1 MSYFAESMYRSTRL
15 APAGF
20 LFASAIALGALAC
33 KHDAATGAASSDA
46 GEDSDADLAT
56 VAGPGAAEVDAAT
69 LAAAK
74 KVIAIV
80 SPAPIFSATEYPPKD
95 PEKAEEER
103 KSVIRLGY
111 IRNGESVAVK
121 PDLIKKSNCA
131 EGWYE
136 LIEGGFI
143 CGKFVTEDPQNAALK
158 DGAGLH
164 PPLDDG
170 PLPYQYGLNLTNGA
184 PLYRR
189 YPTKD
194 ERGKFEK
201 GLLVGKTRPGDLAAK
216 QQQVAAEGD
225 GTVPWYLQ
233 DHKGQRPMVSFN
245 DMKGESG
252 LITVRMIKGFYLAL
266 DREASGRAGKMWKTT
281 SGDFAPAEHIIVH
294 KSVTEFEGVDFQK
307 PGETR
312 KLPLAWVLNPKAWK
326 YEPSE
331 DNTKMKRH
339 DNVPRFTI
347 VELTGKKMVLENR
360 TYYETKEGWWMKD
373 VEGTISKPDP
383 APSDLKPGEKWI
395 DVNITTESLV
405 AYEGDKPIY
414 ATIVSSGRSDDKDPT
429 KDHKTKTGS
438 FFIREKHVAATMD
451 DDSAA
456 DGPYSIQDVPWIM
469 YFHGSIA
476 LHGAF
481 WHSSFGHERSH
492 GCVNLTPFD
501 AKNLFKWV
509 GPRLPTGWHGVRA
522 TEANPGTRV
531 IVHS

>member
-1 MSYFAESMYRSTRL
+1 MYRRTRFAL
-15 APAGF
+15 F
-20 LFASAIALGALAC
+20 LLPLVLGAIAC
-33 KHDAATGAASSDA
+33 KSHEAATTTTDGGDEAEA
-46 GEDSDADLAT
+46 GDDLAN
-56 VAGPGAAEVDAAT
+56 VEGPGAGEIDAAA

-74 KVIAIV
+74 KVIAIA

-95 PEKAEEER
+95 PEKAEADR

-121 PDLIKKSNCA
+121 PDVIKKSNCA
-131 EGWYE
+131 EGWWE

-143 CGKFVTEDPQNAALK
+143 CGKFVTDDPNHAELK
-158 DGAGLH
+158 DGKALH

-189 YPTKD
+189 YPTKA
-194 ERGKFEK
+194 ERTTAER
-201 GLLVGKTRPGDLAAK
+201 GLLVGKSRPGDLAVK
-216 QQQVAAEGD
+216 QQAAAAAD
-225 GTVPWYLQ
+225 GSVPWYLQ
-233 DHKGQRPMVSFN
+233 DHKGARPMVSFN
-245 DMKGESG
+245 DIKGETG
-252 LITVRMIKGFYLAL
+252 LITLRMIKGFYLAL
-266 DREASGRAGKMWKTT
+266 DREAHGGAGKLWKTT

-294 KSVTEFEGVDFQK
+294 KSVTEFEGIDFQK

-312 KLPLAWVLNPKAWK
+312 KLPLGWVLNPKAWK
-326 YEPSE
+326 YDLAE
-331 DNTKMKRH
+331 DGAKMKRH
-339 DNVPRFTI
+339 DNVARFTI

-360 TYYETKEGWWMKD
+360 TYYETKDGWWLKD
-373 VEGTISKPDP
+373 VEGTVTKPDP

-395 DVNITTESLV
+395 DVNVTTESLV
-405 AYEGDKPIY
+405 AYEGDKAVY
-414 ATIVSSGRSDDKDPT
+414 ATLVSSGRTDDKDPT
-429 KDHKTKTGS
+429 KDHRTKTGT
-438 FFIREKHVAATMD
+438 FVIREKHVAATMD
-451 DDSAA
+451 DDSAS

-481 WHSSFGHERSH
+481 WHSSFGRERSH

-501 AKNLFKWV
+501 AKNIFKWV

-522 TEANPGTRV
+522 TDANPGSRV
-531 IVHS
+531 IVHT